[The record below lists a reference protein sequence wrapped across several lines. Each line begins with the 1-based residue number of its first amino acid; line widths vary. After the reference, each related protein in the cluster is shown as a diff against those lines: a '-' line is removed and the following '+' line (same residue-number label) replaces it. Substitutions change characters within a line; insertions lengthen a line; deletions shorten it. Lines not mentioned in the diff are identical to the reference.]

1 MTFPL
6 QSFAYRY
13 ARVTSVHCGIAT
25 ALLLCAC
32 AGKDK
37 AAAGGDPDDAPNV
50 AHVASADSTSTAKS
64 VAVSKGEVVA
74 SLDTVKATSFVET
87 LSNMGTVTSRVGH
100 VALLS
105 APAPTRVVRVLVAV
119 GDRVR
124 AGANLVELELP
135 AFDAALTSAE
145 ASLTSAERSAAR
157 AQRLVDAGV
166 APRKELDVAQ
176 ADLAAARANAVNAR
190 RVRELAHVRSP
201 ISGAVTRVNAV
212 LGANVDAGQPLVE
225 IADPSTLD
233 VVLFLSPADVAR
245 ARIGNTVTL
254 HDGARTDAAP
264 VASGRV
270 TDIAA
275 AVDSANRG
283 VAVRVAVT
291 APTRT
296 LRLGESLFGT
306 ILVQTHARALTVP
319 DAALVP
325 AGEGFRVFVVDTAS
339 IAHARDVTV
348 GGRAERR
355 VWITNGL
362 VVGDVVVVHGAY
374 GIDDGAR
381 VLRVKP

>member
-1 MTFPL
+1 MTFQFHRLACRP
-6 QSFAYRY
+6 
-13 ARVTSVHCGIAT
+13 ARDKTVRFGIVT

-32 AGKDK
+32 GGNDK
-37 AAAGGDPDDAPNV
+37 SAAGGDPDDAPKT
-50 AHVASADSTSTAKS
+50 ATTTTTDSTGKSTGKS
-64 VAVSKGEVVA
+64 VSKGEVVA
-74 SLDTVKATSFVET
+74 SLDTVKASAFVET
-87 LSNMGTVTSRVGH
+87 LSNIGIVTSRVGH

-124 AGANLVELELP
+124 AGATLIELELP

-145 ASLTSAERSAAR
+145 AALTTAERTAAR
-157 AQRLVDAGV
+157 AQRLVDVGV

-176 ADLAAARANAVNAR
+176 ADLAAARANALNAR
-190 RVRELAHVRSP
+190 RVRELAHVRAP

-233 VVLFLSPADVAR
+233 VVLFLSPADVSR
-245 ARIGNTVTL
+245 AHIGNSVSF
-254 HDGARTDAAP
+254 HDGATTDAP
-264 VASGRV
+264 RVARGRV

-283 VAVRVAVT
+283 VAVRVAVS
-291 APTRT
+291 APSRT

-306 ILVQTHARALTVP
+306 ILVQTHAGALTVP

-325 AGEGFRVFVVDTAS
+325 SGEGFRVFVVDTAS
-339 IAHARDVTV
+339 IAHARDVKV
-348 GGRAERR
+348 GGRADRR
-355 VWITNGL
+355 VWITEGL
-362 VVGDVVVVHGAY
+362 LVGDVVVAQGAY

-381 VLRVKP
+381 VLRAKP

>member
-1 MTFPL
+1 M
-6 QSFAYRY
+6 
-13 ARVTSVHCGIAT
+13 
-25 ALLLCAC
+25 ALLFCAC
-32 AGKDK
+32 AGKERT
-37 AAAGGDPDDAPNV
+37 AVGGDPDDAPKV
-50 AHVASADSTSTAKS
+50 ATVASANSTIKAETTP
-64 VAVSKGEVVA
+64 VSKGEVVA
-74 SLDTVKATSFVET
+74 SLDTVKASAFVET

-124 AGANLVELELP
+124 AGATLVELELP

-145 ASLTSAERSAAR
+145 AALISAERTASR

-176 ADLAAARANAVNAR
+176 ADLAAARATAINAR

-233 VVLFLSPADVAR
+233 VVLFLSPTDVAR

-254 HDGARTDAAP
+254 HDGASTDAAQ

-283 VAVRVAVT
+283 VAVRVAVS

-306 ILVQTHARALTVP
+306 IHVQTHARALTVP

-325 AGEGFRVFVVDTAS
+325 SGEGFRVFVVDTGS
-339 IAHARDVTV
+339 IAHAREVTV

-355 VWITNGL
+355 IWITNGL
-362 VVGDVVVVHGAY
+362 QAGDVVVAQGAY

-381 VLRVKP
+381 VLRAKP

>member
-1 MTFPL
+1 MTF
-6 QSFAYRY
+6 QFASFTRRY
-13 ARVTSVHCGIAT
+13 ARVTTVPCGIAT
-25 ALLLCAC
+25 ALLFCAC

-37 AAAGGDPDDAPNV
+37 ASAGGDPDDAPKAASV
-50 AHVASADSTSTAKS
+50 PSADGTIKTES
-64 VAVSKGEVVA
+64 VPASKGEVVA
-74 SLDTVKATSFVET
+74 SLDTVNASTFVET
-87 LSNMGTVTSRVGH
+87 LSNVGTVTSRVGH

-124 AGANLVELELP
+124 AGATLVELELP

-145 ASLTSAERSAAR
+145 AALVSAERTASR

-176 ADLAAARANAVNAR
+176 AELAAARANAVNAR

-201 ISGAVTRVNAV
+201 INGAVTRVNAV

-233 VVLFLSPADVAR
+233 VVLFLSSTDVAH

-254 HDGARTDAAP
+254 HDGASTDAAQ

-283 VAVRVAVT
+283 VAVRVAVS

-306 ILVQTHARALTVP
+306 IHVQTHARALTVP

-325 AGEGFRVFVVDTAS
+325 AGEGFRVFVVDTGS

-348 GGRAERR
+348 GGRAQRR
-355 VWITNGL
+355 IWITSGL
-362 VVGDVVVVHGAY
+362 NAGDVVVAQGAY

-381 VLRVKP
+381 VLRAKP

>member
-1 MTFPL
+1 MTF
-6 QSFAYRY
+6 QFESFARRY
-13 ARVTSVHCGIAT
+13 VRVTSVYCGIAT
-25 ALLLCAC
+25 ALLFCAC
-32 AGKDK
+32 AGNDK
-37 AAAGGDPDDAPNV
+37 AAAGGDPDDAPKV
-50 AHVASADSTSTAKS
+50 AHVASADSTGKTET

-74 SLDTVKATSFVET
+74 SLDTVKASAFVET

-124 AGANLVELELP
+124 VGASLVELELP

-145 ASLTSAERSAAR
+145 AALTSAERTAAR

-176 ADLAAARANAVNAR
+176 ADLASARANAVNAR

-201 ISGAVTRVNAV
+201 IRGAVTRVNAV

-225 IADPSTLD
+225 IADPSALD

-245 ARIGNTVTL
+245 TRIGNTVTL
-254 HDGARTDAAP
+254 HEGASTDAAQ

-275 AVDSANRG
+275 AVDSVNRG
-283 VAVRVAVT
+283 VAVRVAVS

-306 ILVQTHARALTVP
+306 IDIQTHARALTVP

-325 AGEGFRVFVVDTAS
+325 AGEGFRVFVVDTAH
-339 IAHARDVTV
+339 IAHARDVKV

-355 VWITNGL
+355 VWITEGL
-362 VVGDVVVVHGAY
+362 NAGDVVVAQGAY

-381 VLRVKP
+381 VLRAKP

>member
-1 MTFPL
+1 MTFQL
-6 QSFAYRY
+6 HQLAFRL
-13 ARVTSVHCGIAT
+13 ARDKSVRFGVVT
-25 ALLLCAC
+25 ALLMCAC
-32 AGKDK
+32 GGKHK
-37 AAAGGDPDDAPNV
+37 SAAGGDPDDAPK
-50 AHVASADSTSTAKS
+50 ASTTASTDSTGKS
-64 VAVSKGEVVA
+64 ASDPVSKGEVVA
-74 SLDTVKATSFVET
+74 SLDTVHASAFVET

-145 ASLTSAERSAAR
+145 AALTAAERTAAR
-157 AQRLVDAGV
+157 AQRLVDVGV
-166 APRKELDVAQ
+166 APRKELDVAL
-176 ADLAAARANAVNAR
+176 ADLAAARANALNAR
-190 RVRELAHVRSP
+190 RVRELAHVRAP

-233 VVLFLSPADVAR
+233 VVLFLSPADVSR
-245 ARIGNTVTL
+245 ARIGNTVSF
-254 HDGARTDAAP
+254 HDGASTDAP
-264 VASGRV
+264 RVASGRV

-283 VAVRVAVT
+283 VAVRVAVS
-291 APTRT
+291 APSRT

-306 ILVQTHARALTVP
+306 IQVQTHAGALTVP

-325 AGEGFRVFVVDTAS
+325 SGEGFRVFVVNTAS
-339 IAHARDVTV
+339 IAHARDVKV
-348 GGRAERR
+348 GGRAGRR
-355 VWITNGL
+355 VWITEGL
-362 VVGDVVVVHGAY
+362 IVGDVVVAQGAY

-381 VLRVKP
+381 VLRAKP